1 MARPKC
7 MLHLLAQAAEGG
19 SRESTYKAQRTVTTK
34 ENLNG
39 NNTSHPNSNSTEQLI
54 DITVGVSHR

>member
-1 MARPKC
+1 

-19 SRESTYKAQRTVTTK
+19 SRESTYKAQMTVTTK

-39 NNTSHPNSNSTEQLI
+39 NNTSHPNSNSAEQLI
-54 DITVGVSHR
+54 DITVGVPHR